1 MAIRRHVYPGGNTR
15 FGFFSFYDQ
24 VVGPDVTQKIILKG
38 GPGVG
43 KSSFMQKIADHF
55 SGLGVDIE
63 EHGCSS
69 DPASLDAVVIG
80 KQQFCLL
87 DGTSPHVVD
96 PVYPGA
102 VDEILN
108 LGDYWDQAMLKA
120 HRKEIMHLTQEIAK
134 CFLRAYGR
142 LRECCMAYD
151 ELKHYYAENR
161 ISRSLKRNLQA
172 LTADFLAGSVSDYRA
187 LRHLFAG
194 ALTPGGLI
202 TRLETLIDQETAIF
216 AVKGSPGSGVQD
228 LFSHT
233 KNLMEQGGIYGEI
246 FHNPVDPDDI
256 DYILVPSSN
265 SLLIHIEPALLP
277 YREII
282 KGRKLKRQ
290 LDFDQLLDHEG
301 VANRSKLVFAAT
313 HRYHQGISEAVQILQ
328 TAKKWHDELEAYYVP
343 AMDFAAVD
351 TRRQQIVAAWQE
363 QLGL

>member
-1 MAIRRHVYPGGNTR
+1 MTIRRHVYPGGNTR

-24 VVGPDVTQKIILKG
+24 MVGPDVTQKIILKG

-43 KSSFMQKIADHF
+43 KSSFMQKVADDF
-55 SGLGVDIE
+55 ARLGVDIE

-69 DPASLDAVVIG
+69 DPGSLDGVVIG

-96 PVYPGA
+96 PLYPGA

-108 LGDYWDQAMLKA
+108 LGDYWNQDMLKS
-120 HRKEIMHLTQEIAK
+120 HRKEIMHLTQEISK
-134 CFLRAYGR
+134 CFLQAYGR
-142 LRECCMAYD
+142 LRECCIAYD
-151 ELKHYYAENR
+151 ELKYYYGENR
-161 ISRSLKRNLQA
+161 ISKSLNRNLQA

-202 TRLETLIDQETAIF
+202 TKLDSLINQETAVF
-216 AVKGSPGSGVQD
+216 VVKGSPGSGVQD
-228 LFSHT
+228 LFTHT

-246 FHNPVDPDDI
+246 FHNPIDPNDI

-265 SLLIHIEPALLP
+265 AILIHVEPALLP
-277 YREII
+277 YKEIL

-290 LDFDQLLDHEG
+290 LDFDQLLDDEG
-301 VANRSKLVFAAT
+301 VSKRSKLIFSAT
-313 HRYHQGISEAVQILQ
+313 HRYSQGISEAVQILQ
-328 TAKKWHDELEAYYVP
+328 TAKKLHDELEAYYVP
-343 AMDFAAVD
+343 AMDFAAIE
-351 TRRQQIVAAWQE
+351 TRRQQIVASWQE